1 MNYKKRKGD
10 KSIGTTK
17 RGIGPA
23 YVDKYSRI
31 GIRMG
36 EFVDEELFLERL
48 KKLSQ

>member
-1 MNYKKRKGD
+1 MIKVLELQ
-10 KSIGTTK
+10 K

-36 EFVDEELFLERL
+36 EFIDEELFLERL
-48 KKLSQ
+48 KENFPNESCRIS